1 MYNSVWVVVAMVAM
15 VAEDVVAM
23 VTEDVVAMVARVVLV
38 VAMAL
43 EQPRG

>member
-1 MYNSVWVVVAMVAM
+1 MYNSVWVVVAM

-23 VTEDVVAMVARVVLV
+23 VTEDVVARVVLV

-43 EQPRG
+43 EQPQG